1 MGLFDR
7 SGEVTLALKVGE
19 LVSKFDTLAARIEAL
34 EHRQVA
40 PSAPTASVLTP
51 RILATISALAKRDPT
66 LQRHLTEEAS
76 GMLAFAE
83 YSEDD
88 VVRHL
93 VRGSS

>member
-7 SGEVTLALKVGE
+7 GEVALALKLGE
-19 LVSKFDTLAARIEAL
+19 LVSRFDTLAARVDAL
-34 EHRQVA
+34 ERRDDRA
-40 PSAPTASVLTP
+40 PNAASLLTP
-51 RILATISALAKRDPT
+51 RIQATISALAQRDPK

-76 GMLAFAE
+76 GMLAFAS

-88 VVRHL
+88 IVQHL